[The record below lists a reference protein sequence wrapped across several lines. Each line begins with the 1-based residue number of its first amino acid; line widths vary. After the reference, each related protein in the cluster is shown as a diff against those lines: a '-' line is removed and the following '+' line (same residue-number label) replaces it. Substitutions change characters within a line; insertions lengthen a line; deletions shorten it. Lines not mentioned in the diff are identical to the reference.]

1 MITSVLVIASK
12 VASHPDAQGQDLKSL
27 GPTSRGQGG
36 PIPGPLQIRKPS
48 KGANQLRPAS
58 GSGLILPPVQG
69 VSPGNGIRIK
79 VVHCV
84 PTVGARH
91 HPPYPVPA
99 VFSSLPA
106 SLSERVVTTPV

>member
-12 VASHPDAQGQDLKSL
+12 VASHPDAQGQGLKSL
-27 GPTSRGQGG
+27 GPTSNGQGG

-69 VSPGNGIRIK
+69 VSPGNGI
-79 VVHCV
+79 
-84 PTVGARH
+84 
-91 HPPYPVPA
+91 
-99 VFSSLPA
+99 
-106 SLSERVVTTPV
+106 